1 MLRLTLGNA
10 LTYVF
15 TAWFVAVFFLIAVA
29 GIGFL
34 GTLLYYLIF

>member
-10 LTYVF
+10 LSYIF
-15 TAWFVAVFFLIAVA
+15 TGWFVAVFVLITVA